1 MRIFIF
7 IFFISFFL
15 IVQGQEA
22 IKYDSTYNFIGDN
35 YRLLLGQTL
44 LVSSD
49 NKFKTGF
56 YNLFWKN
63 KKGRVYKEKDKRTPM
78 EVVAKRKFF
87 VNQIIE
93 NNDNPLLEVVD
104 CDNNEI
110 LYINYICNNPNY
122 YPFIIEGYIV
132 WRTKNFVGYDYYIP
146 LSKIPEV
153 KMYSVSNIKDEVVMS
168 HYSQWYC
175 DKYYYDDSNISFKE
189 RLVLS
194 NKNGS
199 VMDLPVEEIEKYF
212 IKDTDKDFVL
222 NIKQKAESKR
232 LADSLSVVKLKQE
245 KDSILKVLK
254 DIYEGTRYYATQKF
268 VNEFGIF
275 KINDLISIDTL
286 KHAPGL
292 YGNDVRVL
300 ISNSELKHEI
310 IMPVVEHSNFITH
323 KTDYYVI
330 YNFDSYFSE
339 KPKKIVLPESIK
351 LGMTDKK
358 VLSIWGKPIDINRT
372 INRYGVKEQWV
383 YPNYVYLYF
392 TDGILTTIQDH
403 R

>member
-15 IVQGQEA
+15 IVRGQEA
-22 IKYDSTYNFIGDN
+22 IRYDSTYNFIGDN

-63 KKGRVYKEKDKRTPM
+63 KKGRIYKENDKRTPM
-78 EVVAKRKFF
+78 EAVAKRKFF

-110 LYINYICNNPNY
+110 LYINYTCKNPNY

-132 WRTKNFVGYDYYIP
+132 WRTRNFVGYDYYIP

-153 KMYSVSNIKDEVVMS
+153 KMYSESNIYNEVVMS
-168 HYSQWYC
+168 QYSQWYC

-189 RLVLS
+189 RLVLN

-199 VMDLPVEEIEKYF
+199 VMDLPVEEVEKYF
-212 IKDTDKDFVL
+212 IKDTDKDFLL
-222 NIKQKAESKR
+222 NLKLKAESKR

-245 KDSILKVLK
+245 KDSILMVLK
-254 DIYEGTRYYATQKF
+254 DIYEGTRYYTTQKF

-292 YGNDVRVL
+292 YGNDVCVI
-300 ISNSELKHEI
+300 ISNPELKHEI

-323 KTDYYVI
+323 KTDYYDI

-339 KPKKIVLPESIK
+339 KPEIIVLPESIK

-392 TDGILTTIQDH
+392 TDGVLTTIQDH